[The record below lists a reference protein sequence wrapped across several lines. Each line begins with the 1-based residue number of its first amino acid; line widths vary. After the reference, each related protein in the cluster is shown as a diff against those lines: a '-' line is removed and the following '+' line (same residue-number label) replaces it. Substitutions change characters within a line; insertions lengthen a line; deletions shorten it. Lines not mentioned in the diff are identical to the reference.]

1 MKLTGGCQ
9 MTSFY
14 TGDIMTLDFITKIWI
29 QVYNQSEEL
38 CHVQRQFIP
47 T

>member
-9 MTSFY
+9 TTGFY
-14 TGDIMTLDFITKIWI
+14 TGDVMPLDFITKIWVQI
-29 QVYNQSEEL
+29 YNQMKNF
-38 CHVQRQFIP
+38 V